1 MFMRIVLTACAVAA
15 LSLGSASAQ
24 EQKAPA
30 GNAARGKQLY
40 MADGCFQCHG
50 TVGQGS
56 RVTGPRLARTQLP
69 FIGFV
74 SELRNPSNE
83 MPPYE
88 AKVLSDAEATNIY
101 AYLESLPA
109 PPAVKDVPLLNQ

>member
-1 MFMRIVLTACAVAA
+1 MSVRVVLTACAVLA
-15 LSLGSASAQ
+15 LLLGSAWAQ

-30 GNAARGKQLY
+30 GNAARGKQIY

-56 RVTGPRLARTQLP
+56 RVTGPPLLRTQLP
-69 FIGFV
+69 FIGFLN
-74 SELRNPSNE
+74 ELRNPSNE

-88 AKVLSDAEATNIY
+88 ANVLSNADAANIY
-101 AYLESLPA
+101 AYLQSLPA
-109 PPAVKDVPLLNQ
+109 PMPAKDIPLLNQ